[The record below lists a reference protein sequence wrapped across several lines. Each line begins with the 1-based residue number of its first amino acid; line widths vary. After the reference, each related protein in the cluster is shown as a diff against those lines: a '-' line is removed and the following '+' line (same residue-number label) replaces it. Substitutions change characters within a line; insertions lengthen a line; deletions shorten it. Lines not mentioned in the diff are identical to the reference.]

1 MASQGDRAV
10 AHIYFE
16 PTEEEDQMLVPI
28 SWLRKYVPVNEPPD
42 ELAHKLTM
50 AGVEI
55 GDVQTIGENWDADKI
70 VVGHVLEVAPH
81 PNADRLRLPT
91 VDTGDGQPSTVVC
104 GAPNVAAGQKIAFA
118 REGARMFSPRSG
130 KMETLKRA
138 RIRGVESSGMV
149 CSSLEL
155 GLGEDH
161 DGILVLDDDA
171 PVGTPLAEYL
181 GDAILDAEV
190 TSNRPDCLSILGIAH
205 EVAAINGESV
215 AEPDVSYPEE
225 DEDIESR
232 AAISIADPDLCYR
245 YTASLVS
252 GVKIGPSPAWMQ
264 DALTKAGQRPINNV
278 VDITNYVMLEYGQ
291 PLHAFDFD
299 KCRDGT
305 IIVRAAREGET
316 FTTLDGEAREL
327 KPPMLAIAD
336 SHDAVGLAGVM
347 GGENSEMTE
356 DTTSVLLESASFDPV
371 NTRRTR
377 TALGMKTEASDRFER
392 GIRSALAPIA
402 LRRATKLIVEL
413 CGGRA
418 AKGVIDLY
426 PTNREPPVV
435 KLSRAR
441 IRQVLGV
448 EYPTAQVKRTLAS
461 LGFEEAEPPG
471 GMIDLI
477 ETLEAA
483 PASERDDT
491 LWLKVPYWR
500 SDISIEDDLV
510 EELARIIGY
519 DSIPTTML
527 SGSIPHW
534 RPQPMTQLKDI
545 VRDLLAA
552 AGMQETISYSP
563 TTLENLARVNAL
575 DESNPPLRISN
586 PLSREWEYLR
596 TSLRANVL
604 NTLAYNRRIAQGEGI
619 RIFEVGRVYIPKPE
633 AKERDLPDELE
644 TLVGVVSGP
653 RFGASWISEDADMGF
668 FDAKGALEYLFGKLG
683 LDVTYEPAKDSILRT
698 GRTASLTA
706 NGEALG
712 VVGEVDAVTLESFGL
727 DAYPAAM
734 FEISMDALLSALGE
748 VSLTYQSSS
757 RYPES
762 YRDLAI
768 VVDADVPVV
777 RIQAIIER
785 HALAARSAPFDI
797 YAGEGVAEGRKSVAF
812 RVAFQSDRGTL
823 TSEQVD
829 RFQNDILRQ
838 LRRELNAELRG

>member
-1 MASQGDRAV
+1 
-10 AHIYFE
+10 
-16 PTEEEDQMLVPI
+16 MLVPI
-28 SWLRKYVPVNEPPD
+28 SWLKNYVAVTDSPD
-42 ELAHKLTM
+42 DLAHKLTM

-55 GDVQTIGENWDADKI
+55 GEVETVGENWDADKI
-70 VVGHVLEVAPH
+70 VVGHVLEVNPH
-81 PNADRLRLPT
+81 PNADRLMLPT
-91 VDTGDGQPSTVVC
+91 VDIGGETATVVC

-118 REGARMFSPRSG
+118 KEGARMFSPRSG
-130 KMETLKRA
+130 KVETLRRA
-138 RIRGVESSGMV
+138 RIRGVESAGMV

-161 DGILVLDDDA
+161 DGILVLDKDA

-181 GDAILDAEV
+181 GDAVLDAEV

-205 EVAAINGESV
+205 EVGAINGEKV
-215 AEPDVSYPEE
+215 TEPDLSYPEE
-225 DEDIESR
+225 GDGIEGR
-232 AAISIADPDLCYR
+232 VRIEIADPELCYR
-245 YTASLVS
+245 YTASLVT

-264 DALTKAGQRPINNV
+264 NALVKAGQRPINNV

-299 KCRDGT
+299 KCRDAT

-316 FTTLDGEAREL
+316 LRTLDGEVREL
-327 KPPMLAIAD
+327 MPPMLTISD
-336 SHDAVGLAGVM
+336 SRDAVGLAGVM
-347 GGENSEMTE
+347 GGANSEMTE
-356 DTTSVLLESASFDPV
+356 DTSAVLLESASFNPV

-377 TALGMKTEASDRFER
+377 TALGMRTDASDRFER
-392 GIRSALAPIA
+392 DIRSALAPVA

-413 CGGRA
+413 CGGTA

-426 PTNREPPVV
+426 PMESEREPPTV

-448 EYPTAQVKRTLAS
+448 DYPASQIRRTLES
-461 LGFEEAEPPG
+461 LGFEEAERPG
-471 GMIDLI
+471 GLIDLI
-477 ETLEAA
+477 ETLEGG
-483 PASERDDT
+483 PSSERTDT

-534 RPQPMTQLKDI
+534 QPQPMTQLKDT

-563 TTLENLARVNAL
+563 TTLQNLEAVDAL
-575 DESNPPLRISN
+575 DESNPPLRIAN
-586 PLSREWEYLR
+586 PLSREWEYMR
-596 TSLRANVL
+596 TSLRSNIL
-604 NTLAYNRRIAQGEGI
+604 NTLSYNRRIAQGEGI
-619 RIFEVGRVYIPKPE
+619 RIFEVGRVYIPKQE
-633 AKERDLPDELE
+633 AKERDLPEERE

-653 RFGASWISEDADMGF
+653 RFGASWIAQDANMGF
-668 FDAKGALEYLFGKLG
+668 FDAKGALESLFSALG
-683 LDVTYEPAKDSILRT
+683 IEVDYEPAEDSILQR
-698 GRTASLTA
+698 GRTARLTA
-706 NGEALG
+706 GEATLG
-712 VVGEVDAVTLESFGL
+712 VIGEVQGRVLEGFDL
-727 DAYPAAM
+727 EAYPVAM
-734 FEISMDALLSALGE
+734 FEVSMEALLSAVGG
-748 VSLTYQSSS
+748 VSLTYESSS

-768 VVDADVPVV
+768 VVDEDVPVS
-777 RIQAIIER
+777 RIREIIER
-785 HALAARSAPFDI
+785 HALVVRSAPFDI
-797 YAGEGVAEGRKSVAF
+797 YVGEGVAEGRKSVAF
-812 RVAFQSDRGTL
+812 RVVFQSDRGTL

-838 LRRELNAELRG
+838 LSRNLDAELRG